1 MPRKSDTVTAIQ
13 TRVQEDLLTLRA
25 FLRAACAAVAG
36 FALMA
41 GTGGTRLSAADYSK
55 YHTYDELSAAL
66 RDLSKTHAQL
76 AKLVEVAKTREGRTI
91 WAIEIATPSG
101 TPVAERPALMIAA
114 NFEGDQLIGSELALY
129 VAEQLLTGY
138 ATNPAIKQRLDS
150 HVFYIVPRVN
160 ADGAEAMFGAVKSAR
175 KMNSAK
181 NDADNDGRLD
191 EDGPEDL
198 NKDGF
203 ISVMR
208 VKDPKG
214 PYMIHPD
221 DPRLLRRAD
230 AAKGEAGAFSV
241 YWEGIDND
249 GDGFLNEDGPG
260 GVDLNRNFQHQ
271 YPYYTPDA
279 GPHMASEPEARGLLE
294 YVLARRNIAAILTF
308 GESDNL
314 ISPPARTGA
323 HAPASVVD
331 LIGFANASLEGA
343 RQNGRFQAPQQ
354 FGRGFGGGFG
364 GGDGGAAP
372 PGGGRAGQ
380 RPTPPATTVAP
391 ADVEYFRTISDR
403 YRQLT
408 GLRTAPATRIPGG
421 AFFEYGYYQLGVPS
435 FSTPGWG
442 IASQMAGGPVPTG
455 EAARGA
461 APGGST
467 GAGTATTGT
476 ATVISG
482 PGGRQG
488 GPGGG
493 RAGGPGGAAPPAA
506 DGAETG
512 TGVFD
517 LRLVRWM
524 DGEKVDGFI
533 NWTPFKHPTLG
544 DVEIGGFRPYAL
556 SNPDAS
562 KIADLGKSHTEFA
575 TYLSGLFPKV
585 SIASTS
591 VTSLGGGLYR
601 VKAEVENGGFL
612 PTSTAQGVRAR
623 SVKPTMVQL
632 GVDPNDIVS
641 GAQKTSFFPTLAG
654 SGRRQAYEWIIKG
667 KPESAVT
674 LKAVAQKGGSATST
688 LTLK

>member
-1 MPRKSDTVTAIQ
+1 MNIRGFV
-13 TRVQEDLLTLRA
+13 
-25 FLRAACAAVAG
+25 RAACVTAAGLGTVA
-36 FALMA
+36 AA
-41 GTGGTRLSAADYSK
+41 TIKPISAADYAR
-55 YHTYDELSAAL
+55 YHTYDEMSAAL
-66 RDLSKTHAQL
+66 RDLAKTHANL
-76 AKLVEVAKTREGRTI
+76 AKLVEVAKTHEGRTI
-91 WAIEIATPSG
+91 WAIEIANPGG

-129 VAEQLLTGY
+129 VAEQLLAGY
-138 ATNPAIKQRLDS
+138 AADPAIKQRLDS

-160 ADGAEAMFGAVKSAR
+160 ADGAEAMFGPIKAAR

-191 EDGPEDL
+191 EDGPDDL

-214 PYMIHPD
+214 AYMLHPD

-230 AAKGEAGAFSV
+230 AAKGEAGAYSV
-241 YWEGIDND
+241 YWEGLDND
-249 GDGFLNEDGPG
+249 GDGFINEDGPG
-260 GVDLNRNFQHQ
+260 GVDLNRNFLHQ

-279 GPHMASEPEARGLLE
+279 GPHMASEPEVRGLLD
-294 YVLARRNIAAILTF
+294 YMIARRNIAAILTF

-314 ISPPARTGA
+314 IAPPTRTGG

-331 LIGFANASLEGA
+331 LVGFANASLDGA
-343 RQNGRFQAPQQ
+343 RQNGRFQPPQQ

-364 GGDGGAAP
+364 GGGDQGAP
-372 PGGGRAGQ
+372 PAGGGRAGQ
-380 RPTPPATTVAP
+380 RPTPPATTVAA
-391 ADVEYFRTISDR
+391 ADVDYFRTISDR
-403 YRQLT
+403 YRQVT
-408 GLRTAPATRIPGG
+408 GIRAAPATRIPGG

-442 IASQMAGGPVPTG
+442 IASAAPTAPGPQGGAPAGEGRGTTPPATP
-455 EAARGA
+455 AGA
-461 APGGST
+461 A
-467 GAGTATTGT
+467 
-476 ATVISG
+476 

-493 RAGGPGGAAPPAA
+493 RAGGPPAAAPAE
-506 DGAETG
+506 GSETG
-512 TGVFD
+512 TAAFD
-517 LRLVRWM
+517 VRLVRWM
-524 DGEKVDGFI
+524 ETEKVDGFI
-533 NWTPFKHPTLG
+533 NWTAAKHPTLG

-556 SNPDAS
+556 SNPAAS
-562 KIADLGKSHTEFA
+562 KIADLGKSHTEFV

-585 SIASTS
+585 AIADTS

-612 PTSTAQGVRAR
+612 PTSTAQGVRSRA
-623 SVKPTMVQL
+623 VKPTMVQL

-641 GAQKTSFFPTLAG
+641 GSPKTNFFPALAG
-654 SGRRQAYEWIIKG
+654 SGRRQTYEWIIKG
-667 KPESAVT
+667 KPGSAVT
-674 LKAVAQKGGSATST
+674 LKAVAQKGGSATAT
-688 LTLK
+688 INLK